1 MAISNTRWK
10 GKMPSFNQF
19 LNESKKYDENGL
31 LLEGEEFAEGEEV
44 EEDTELGM
52 DDDMDE
58 CGDTSEGMYEDSDL
72 DEEFGADE
80 EGDGNGEDV
89 EECGVTQGE
98 ECVEESEEGDSD
110 LDIDEMLK
118 F

>member
-1 MAISNTRWK
+1 MAISNIRWK

-31 LLEGEEFAEGEEV
+31 LLEGEEFDEGDEV

-58 CGDTSEGMYEDSDL
+58 CGDTFEGMYEDSDL

-80 EGDGNGEDV
+80 EGDENGEGV
-89 EECGVTQGE
+89 EECGDG
-98 ECVEESEEGDSD
+98 CVKESEEGDSD
-110 LDIDEMLK
+110 LDVDEMLK

>member
-31 LLEGEEFAEGEEV
+31 LLEGDEFDEGDEV

-58 CGDTSEGMYEDSDL
+58 CGDTFESGMYEDSDL

-80 EGDGNGEDV
+80 EGGDV

-98 ECVEESEEGDSD
+98 ECVKESEEGDSD